1 MDMSIDIKCAITTA
15 ILSVLVFLL
24 LVSIFSRVWG
34 EDFGKEM
41 RETDDWVQC
50 LKSMEVVML
59 VSVFLAYNLN
69 NYLFTSCK

>member
-1 MDMSIDIKCAITTA
+1 MSIEVKCAITTA

-41 RETDDWVQC
+41 KENDDWVQC